1 MTVILDTNIIVRHL
15 TQDPPDQGQAASRYL
30 ADATSLLLTDV
41 IAAETVY
48 VLQSVYRASRETIAT
63 ALRALLGMKSV
74 ATEHASILQRSLDL
88 YENKRMDF
96 ADAYIVAFAE
106 ANAITQ
112 IASFDKGLSKAST
125 ITRIDPL
132 A

>member
-30 ADATSLLLTDV
+30 ADAKSLLLTDV

-48 VLQSVYRASRETIAT
+48 VLQSVYRASRKTIAT

-74 ATEHASILQRSLDL
+74 TTEHASILQRSLDL
-88 YENKRMDF
+88 YENKHMDF
-96 ADAYIVAFAE
+96 ADAYLVAFAE

-112 IASFDKGLSKAST
+112 IILRQRTQQSVDDHAD
-125 ITRIDPL
+125 
-132 A
+132 